1 MNFNGLF
8 FCFGKRFPEKL
19 TVKEREEFDKLMEN
33 PFLYRVFTDI
43 SDDVYVEEELAK
55 YRLYS
60 PEKAFRK
67 FEQRQIKRLMLRKT
81 VVTLFCCC
89 NCLHIVGNRG
99 QGYG

>member
-1 MNFNGLF
+1 
-8 FCFGKRFPEKL
+8 
-19 TVKEREEFDKLMEN
+19 MEN

-60 PEKAFRK
+60 PEKAFPEIRATADK
-67 FEQRQIKRLMLRKT
+67 EINVAKT

-89 NCLHIVGNRG
+89 NCLHIVGNRDRAMVK
-99 QGYG
+99 